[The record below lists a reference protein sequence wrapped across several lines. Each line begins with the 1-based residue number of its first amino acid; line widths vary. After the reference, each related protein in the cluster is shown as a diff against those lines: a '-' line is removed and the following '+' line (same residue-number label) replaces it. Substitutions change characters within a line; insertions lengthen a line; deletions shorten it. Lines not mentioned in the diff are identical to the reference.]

1 MSVTIQTNA
10 HKADNS
16 DITKYSLM
24 LGGLNVTRDALN
36 QYDPL
41 ITGYGRLFMVRKPNL
56 FNKILTDEFNKFK
69 HILEYGNTGIG
80 GLGDVDLASTQI
92 KGGYVG
98 REFDIPTLATDGTS
112 GLNIKTFEFSGSP
125 LREVLHFWINSISD
139 LQSGFAHYGG
149 LIQDGKLSYKQAN
162 HTAEFIYVVTDR
174 TGMKVE
180 YACQYCNCFP
190 KGYKNDHF
198 NYDAGQHEFVDT
210 SIEFYGTK
218 YESAE
223 INAKA
228 AILLQ
233 NYQILVNSLEF
244 NSGLDDVVSTA
255 DGILTPSGYNQK
267 NGKIESQGNI
277 NYRNADKAYDYDTYN
292 KTTPSY
298 TTKGRDV

>member
-1 MSVTIQTNA
+1 MAVTIQTNA
-10 HKADNS
+10 HKADNA

-56 FNKILTDEFNKFK
+56 FNKILSDEFNKFK
-69 HILEYGNTGIG
+69 HILEYGNTGISG
-80 GLGDVDLASTQI
+80 INDVDLSSTQI

-98 REFDIPTLATDGTS
+98 REFDIPTLATDSTNGFS
-112 GLNIKTFEFSGSP
+112 IKTFEFSGSP
-125 LREVLHFWINSISD
+125 IREVLHFWVNGISD

-149 LIQDGKLSYKQAN
+149 LIQDGKLAYKQAN

-180 YACQYCNCFP
+180 YACQFCNCFP
-190 KGYKNDHF
+190 KGYKNDQF
-198 NYDAGQHEFVDT
+198 NYDAGSHEYVDT
-210 SIEFYGTK
+210 TVEFYGTK

-255 DGILTPSGYNQK
+255 DGVLTPTGYNQK
-267 NGKIESQGNI
+267 TGKIENQSVI
-277 NYRNADKAYDYDTYN
+277 NYRNADKSYDYDTYN

-298 TTKGRDV
+298 TTKGRDL